1 MTTMR
6 IAIQILILS
15 LGFCAQLLGAAFP
28 LFAARTATTNAAP
41 SGPDPLFLN
50 THGGAEVAYSVRKLD
65 TNYAGSCI
73 RIRRASDD
81 AEQDIGFSGDN
92 LDTAAA
98 ESFCSA
104 TDGFIVKWYDQS
116 GNANDA
122 VNATAAS
129 QPRIV
134 SSGTIESDGGKA
146 VLNFRQLSGTDKFLA
161 LGTAVTG
168 AVDWS
173 VACVWVRTSSS
184 HNITPLSSTGS
195 PQAPFIGTSIG
206 YDMYVDSDSGYCQFN
221 VYDLKAAMVAIAVSG
236 DSDLYINNSFVIAA
250 VGYTSHASGSSFNN
264 IGAASTFSTYGS
276 IHELVL
282 WPSDKTA
289 SVSGISG
296 NVNTYYGIY

>member
-1 MTTMR
+1 MR
-6 IAIQILILS
+6 IAISILIMS

-28 LFAARTATTNAAP
+28 LFTARTATTNAAP
-41 SGPDPLFLN
+41 PAPDPLFLN
-50 THGGAEVAYSVRKLD
+50 TYSGASIAYSVRRLS
-65 TNYAGSCI
+65 TNYVGNCI

-116 GNANDA
+116 GNTNDA
-122 VNATAAS
+122 VNATSAS

-134 SSGTIESDGGKA
+134 LSGTIESDGGKPA
-146 VLNFRQLSGTDKFLA
+146 LNFRQYSGTDKLLA

-195 PQAPFIGTSIG
+195 PQAPFIGTSAG
-206 YDMYVDSDSGYCQFN
+206 YDMYVDSDSAYSQYTVN
-221 VYDLKAAMVAIAVSG
+221 DLKAAMVCTAVSG
-236 DSDLYINNSFVIAA
+236 DQDLYINNSEITADVSNT
-250 VGYTSHASGSSFNN
+250 GHASGSSFNN
-264 IGAASTFSTYGS
+264 IGAATTFFTYGS
-276 IHELVL
+276 IHELIL